1 MNAFAPKHLG
11 RGATPD
17 NSIILKKTLFFAGDP
32 APGAPAHP
40 GGGQLSSAGTAP
52 TAAPDMPVSAP
63 LDKPPRQ
70 SAALHFAPASYLA
83 LGREPQQAFF
93 KPAIWDEPIKVQK
106 RKKARKLYAC
116 GPSGN
121 INPMF

>member
-11 RGATPD
+11 VGAPPPY
-17 NSIILKKTLFFAGDP
+17 NSVILKKTLFFAGELPPGTP
-32 APGAPAHP
+32 ATRGGNSLQQARPRPLHPTCLQAP
-40 GGGQLSSAGTAP
+40 
-52 TAAPDMPVSAP
+52 P
-63 LDKPPRQ
+63 LTNR
-70 SAALHFAPASYLA
+70 LGRVRLLRLAPASFLA
-83 LGREPQQAFF
+83 LGRESQQAIF
-93 KPAIWDEPIKVQK
+93 KPAIWDEPIKGQK

>member
-1 MNAFAPKHLG
+1 MLASCLQEH
-11 RGATPD
+11 RRTP
-17 NSIILKKTLFFAGDP
+17 
-32 APGAPAHP
+32 
-40 GGGQLSSAGTAP
+40 GQLASAGTAP
-52 TAAPDMPVSAP
+52 TAAPDMPASAP
-63 LDKPPRQ
+63 PLTNR
-70 SAALHFAPASYLA
+70 
-83 LGREPQQAFF
+83 LGRVRLCTSPQQAFF

>member
-1 MNAFAPKHLG
+1 MNAFAPRPLG

-17 NSIILKKTLFFAGDP
+17 NSVIFKKTRFFVGDP
-32 APGAPAHP
+32 APGTPAHP
-40 GGGQLSSAGTAP
+40 GGATRFSWHVLDGYARHACKRP
-52 TAAPDMPVSAP
+52 P
-63 LDKPPRQ
+63 LDKLPRQ

-83 LGREPQQAFF
+83 LGRESQQAIF
-93 KPAIWDEPIKVQK
+93 KPAIWDEPIKGQK

-121 INPMF
+121 INPMS

>member
-40 GGGQLSSAGTAP
+40 GGQLSSAGTAP
-52 TAAPDMPVSAP
+52 TAAPDMPASAP

-93 KPAIWDEPIKVQK
+93 KPAIWDDPIKVQK
-106 RKKARKLYAC
+106 RKKACKLYAC

>member
-40 GGGQLSSAGTAP
+40 GGQLSSAGTAP
-52 TAAPDMPVSAP
+52 TAAPDMPASAP

-70 SAALHFAPASYLA
+70 SAALHFAPAS
-83 LGREPQQAFF
+83 FF
-93 KPAIWDEPIKVQK
+93 KPAIWDEPIKGQK

>member
-1 MNAFAPKHLG
+1 MNAFAPRPLG
-11 RGATPD
+11 YGATPD
-17 NSIILKKTLFFAGDP
+17 NSVILKETLFFAGELP
-32 APGAPAHP
+32 PGTPAHP
-40 GGGQLSSAGTAP
+40 GATRFSRHG
-52 TAAPDMPVSAP
+52 PDGRTRHACKRPP

-116 GPSGN
+116 WPSGN

>member
-40 GGGQLSSAGTAP
+40 GGQLSSAGTAP
-52 TAAPDMPVSAP
+52 TAAPDMPASAP

-93 KPAIWDEPIKVQK
+93 KPAIWDDPIKVQK

>member
-40 GGGQLSSAGTAP
+40 GGQLSSAGTAP
-52 TAAPDMPVSAP
+52 TAAPDMPASAP
-63 LDKPPRQ
+63 PDKPPRQ

>member
-40 GGGQLSSAGTAP
+40 GGQLSSAGTAP
-52 TAAPDMPVSAP
+52 TAAPDMPASAP

>member
-1 MNAFAPKHLG
+1 MNAFAPRPLG
-11 RGATPD
+11 YGATPD
-17 NSIILKKTLFFAGDP
+17 NSVILKKTLFFAGELP
-32 APGAPAHP
+32 PGTPAHP
-40 GGGQLSSAGTAP
+40 GGNSLQQARPRQPHPTCLQAP
-52 TAAPDMPVSAP
+52 P

-106 RKKARKLYAC
+106 HKKARKLYAC

>member
-40 GGGQLSSAGTAP
+40 GGQLSSAGTAP
-52 TAAPDMPVSAP
+52 TAAPDMPASAP

-93 KPAIWDEPIKVQK
+93 KPAIWDEPIKGQK

>member
-1 MNAFAPKHLG
+1 MNAFAPRPLG
-11 RGATPD
+11 YGATPD
-17 NSIILKKTLFFAGDP
+17 NSVILKKTLFFAGELP
-32 APGAPAHP
+32 PGTPAHP
-40 GGGQLSSAGTAP
+40 GGQLASAGTAP
-52 TAAPDMPVSAP
+52 TAAPDMPASAP
-63 LDKPPRQ
+63 PLTNRLDRVRL
-70 SAALHFAPASYLA
+70 LHFAPASYLA
-83 LGREPQQAFF
+83 LGREPQQAIF

>member
-40 GGGQLSSAGTAP
+40 GGQLSSAGTAP
-52 TAAPDMPVSAP
+52 TPHPTACKLP
-63 LDKPPRQ
+63 LTNR
-70 SAALHFAPASYLA
+70 LGRVWLLRFAPASYLT
-83 LGREPQQAFF
+83 LGREPQQATF
-93 KPAIWDEPIKVQK
+93 KPAIWDEPIKGQK

>member
-11 RGATPD
+11 VGAPPPD
-17 NSIILKKTLFFAGDP
+17 NSIILKKPTSLWAILPQGCRRTL
-32 APGAPAHP
+32 GATRFSGHVL
-40 GGGQLSSAGTAP
+40 GRVRL
-52 TAAPDMPVSAP
+52 
-63 LDKPPRQ
+63 LR
-70 SAALHFAPASYLA
+70 LAPASFLA
-83 LGREPQQAFF
+83 LGRESQQAIF
-93 KPAIWDEPIKVQK
+93 KPAIWDEPIKGQK

>member
-1 MNAFAPKHLG
+1 MLASCLQGH
-11 RGATPD
+11 RRTP
-17 NSIILKKTLFFAGDP
+17 
-32 APGAPAHP
+32 
-40 GGGQLSSAGTAP
+40 GQLASAGTAP
-52 TAAPDMPVSAP
+52 TAAPDMPASAPP

>member
-1 MNAFAPKHLG
+1 MNAFAPRPLG
-11 RGATPD
+11 YGATPD
-17 NSIILKKTLFFAGDP
+17 NSVILKETLFFAGELP
-32 APGAPAHP
+32 PGTPAHP
-40 GGGQLSSAGTAP
+40 GATRFSRHG
-52 TAAPDMPVSAP
+52 PDGRTRHACKRPP

-70 SAALHFAPASYLA
+70 SAALRLAPASFLA
-83 LGREPQQAFF
+83 LGRESQQAIF
-93 KPAIWDEPIKVQK
+93 KPAIWDEPIKGQK

>member
-1 MNAFAPKHLG
+1 MLASCLQGH
-11 RGATPD
+11 RRTP
-17 NSIILKKTLFFAGDP
+17 
-32 APGAPAHP
+32 
-40 GGGQLSSAGTAP
+40 GQLASAGTAP
-52 TAAPDMPVSAP
+52 TAAPDMPASAP
-63 LDKPPRQ
+63 PLTNR
-70 SAALHFAPASYLA
+70 
-83 LGREPQQAFF
+83 LGRVRLCTSPQQAIWPWDESPSKLFF

>member
-32 APGAPAHP
+32 APGAPAP
-40 GGGQLSSAGTAP
+40 PGGQLSSAGTAP
-52 TAAPDMPVSAP
+52 TAAPDMPASAP

-93 KPAIWDEPIKVQK
+93 KPAIWDEPIKGQK